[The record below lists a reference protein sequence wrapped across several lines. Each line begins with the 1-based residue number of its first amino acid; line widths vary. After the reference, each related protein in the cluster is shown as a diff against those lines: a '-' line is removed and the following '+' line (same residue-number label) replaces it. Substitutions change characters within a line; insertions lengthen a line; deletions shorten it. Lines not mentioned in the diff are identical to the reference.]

1 MAAIDHSQ
9 QSLVLY
15 KKDGTKV
22 ATGTKGQSVVTLTG
36 LSQGT
41 VVNAGDYQV
50 SYITDGGSESGKVD
64 VPAFTVPVSAPTGVA
79 AVSTN
84 DGATITAK

>member
-1 MAAIDHSQ
+1 MAVTDRSQ

-22 ATGTKGQSVVTLTG
+22 ATETKGQSLVNLTG
-36 LSQGT
+36 LNQGT
-41 VVNAGDYQV
+41 IVSAGDYQV

-64 VPAFTVPVSAPTGVA
+64 VPAFTVPVSAPIGIA
-79 AVSTN
+79 AVPTK